1 MIDLITFIRNDVY
14 GHRAAEMAM
23 NAHENQLYGGHPYFE
38 KHVMGVASRVARAG
52 FPEEYVLVALLH
64 DVIEDSDLYT
74 MQDIANEFSPAV
86 VAGVQQMTK
95 SDDVSYMNY
104 LIGMDSEMAFVVKIA
119 DMMENLSNN
128 PSAKNKMKYEMG
140 LDYLAHVYPQTYSRF
155 QENQSEVHCS
165 K

>member
-1 MIDLITFIRNDVY
+1 MIDLVTFIRNDVY

-23 NAHENQLYGGHPYFE
+23 NAHENQLYGGYPYFE

-52 FPEEYVLVALLH
+52 FPEEYILVALLH

-74 MQDIANEFSPAV
+74 MQDIANEFSPEV
-86 VAGVQQMTK
+86 VTGVQQMTK

-104 LIGMDSEMAFVVKIA
+104 LISIDAAVAVVVKIA

-140 LDYLAHVYPQTYSRF
+140 LDYLAHVYPQTYSLLSGE
-155 QENQSEVHCS
+155 Q